1 MGVVRG
7 ILGTFAKG
15 TVVVTSFGLGL
26 ALFARP
32 WPDSPIWTKPR
43 ELVQHKS
50 FKSNLSISEQC
61 AKLQS
66 YEHFK
71 DSSVFQKY
79 INDTSKNYVLFDMEK
94 LIPAAHKYNQVSR
107 GLLNLNDPI
116 VLIDRKEGELVLFG
130 KTANADIVGFDGK
143 IHNGI
148 VLTLLDESLCFCGF
162 DKLPNKRGV
171 TANLNVNFDGKLQPN
186 STFILTA
193 KVEDARGR
201 KVKINGDIKSLN
213 GDAVADA
220 KCLLVEP
227 KWFKWLTWV
236 DLF

>member
-1 MGVVRG
+1 MAVFGRIFKNVG
-7 ILGTFAKG
+7 KG
-15 TVVVTSFGLGL
+15 TVLVGSFGLGL
-26 ALFARP
+26 AVFARP

-43 ELVQHKS
+43 DLVQQKTLQNKVS
-50 FKSNLSISEQC
+50 LVEQC
-61 AKLQS
+61 SQLAS
-66 YEHFK
+66 YEDFK
-71 DSSVFQKY
+71 DSPVFQNY
-79 INDTSKNYVLFDMEK
+79 IQDTSKQYVLFDMDK
-94 LIPAAHKYNQVSR
+94 LVPAAHKYNQVSR

-116 VLIDRKEGELVLFG
+116 VLVDRKEGELVLFG
-130 KTANADIVGFDGK
+130 KTANSDLVGLDGK

-171 TANLNVNFDGKLQPN
+171 TANLKVNFDGKLQPD

-193 KVEDARGR
+193 KVQEARGR
-201 KVKINGDIKSLN
+201 KVTITGDIKSLD
-213 GDAVADA
+213 GDAVADC